1 MATTRRSAGP
11 ALGEFLTALRSRLDA
26 LPPEGVAAA
35 LVAHAERLP
44 VAGRRAFLDIFP
56 EPHERPAV
64 SGPPQPGEDLL
75 AEVLLADIAAF
86 AARAVA
92 GEFAE
97 DDDRYDDGPDDRVAA
112 VACPAAG

>member
-1 MATTRRSAGP
+1 MATARRSAGP
-11 ALGEFLTALRSRLDA
+11 TLGEFLTALRSRLDA
-26 LPPEGVAAA
+26 LPPEGV
-35 LVAHAERLP
+35 
-44 VAGRRAFLDIFP
+44 
-56 EPHERPAV
+56 
-64 SGPPQPGEDLL
+64 
-75 AEVLLADIAAF
+75 AAF